1 MRTRGS
7 RHLPTCASHGGS
19 FLPGAALAGQTIDA
33 IELIAKTAGQI
44 CRSAAPPDSKSNV
57 ESKDALKTELS
68 GLFERLA
75 KIGINGTEPLSSANS
90 LQDRFSPKV
99 LNAQDCNLKVFDILQ
114 QSLIPSETDSFTP
127 MAETEPNQSQQ
138 VVKGDG
144 ISNSDMAGAPE
155 THRVA
160 TNSPTAAPRP
170 PSLSTK
176 SRSKS
181 NSQAR
186 GEQR

>member
-1 MRTRGS
+1 
-7 RHLPTCASHGGS
+7 LPACASHGGS

-57 ESKDALKTELS
+57 ESKNALKTKLS

-90 LQDRFSPKV
+90 LQERFSPKV

-144 ISNSDMAGAPE
+144 ISHSDMAGAPE

-160 TNSPTAAPRP
+160 TNSAAPRP

-176 SRSKS
+176 SRSKASPS